1 MKGIIIFLLVIITLI
16 MGYNQY
22 HKYQRF
28 HPKNVNYVSKDAVD
42 NSYYNQNVVM
52 DYYEAIETLNG
63 FVVSQWSAN
72 RIDVRNPKKDN
83 IATQYAVNEYQKK
96 IGKVKYYEAILLQST
111 AYKSKGLS
119 NEEIRLLENN
129 QQSSEDISKQK
140 QKNEFYDVFEKVI
153 LQKTLQIGDRGPF
166 VYELQKQLTI
176 DGYVIAVDGNF
187 KIETQ
192 TALKD
197 FELKNNLYPDGILD
211 VLTLRE
217 LLKSPNEKTQPLI
230 ATQ

>member
-1 MKGIIIFLLVIITLI
+1 MKGIIIFLLVIITLV

-28 HPKNVNYVSKDAVD
+28 HPKNVNYVSKDTVD
-42 NSYYNQNVVM
+42 NSYYDQNVVM
-52 DYYEAIETLNG
+52 DYYEAIEMLNG
-63 FVVSQWSAN
+63 FVVSQWSTN

-83 IATQYAVNEYQKK
+83 AATQYAVNEYQKK

-129 QQSSEDISKQK
+129 QRSSEDISKQK
-140 QKNEFYDVFEKVI
+140 QKDEFYNVFEKVI

-197 FELKNNLYPDGILD
+197 FELKNQLYPDGILD

-217 LLKSPNEKTQPLI
+217 LLKSPNEKTRPLI